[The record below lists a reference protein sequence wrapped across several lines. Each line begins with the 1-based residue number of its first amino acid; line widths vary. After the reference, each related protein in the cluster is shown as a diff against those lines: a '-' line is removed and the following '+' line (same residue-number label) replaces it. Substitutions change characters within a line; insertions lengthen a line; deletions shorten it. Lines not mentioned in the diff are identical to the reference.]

1 MDRAGVQPS
10 AGSELEMSTCLQ
22 MTDGRQLALD
32 DYGHLVNQEDWSI
45 EVAEQLA
52 VTDEMELSEQH
63 WMVLQILREY
73 YAEFGIEPPM
83 RALVRI
89 MTSRGGGEFANS
101 LALYRLFPE
110 GPARQGSRYAG
121 LPIPVSCI

>member
-1 MDRAGVQPS
+1 MS
-10 AGSELEMSTCLQ
+10 ASLQ

-32 DYGHLVNQEDWSI
+32 DYGHLVNRGDWST

-52 VTDEMELSEQH
+52 ATDEMVLSAGH
-63 WMVLQILREY
+63 WLVLNILREY
-73 YAEFGIEPPM
+73 YDDFGIEPPM

-89 MTSRGGGEFANS
+89 MTSKGGGEFANS